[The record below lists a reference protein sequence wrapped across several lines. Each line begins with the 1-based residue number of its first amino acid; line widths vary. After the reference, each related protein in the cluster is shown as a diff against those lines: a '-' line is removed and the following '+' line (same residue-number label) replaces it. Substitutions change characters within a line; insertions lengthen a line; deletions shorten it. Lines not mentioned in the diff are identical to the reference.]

1 MKSPF
6 GQVEAR
12 ASTQWLQGVSCSPW
26 SSLSSDPG
34 CLDPLITMSTVCSFS
49 LFFSISLHT
58 SFFPRPHSFFFTS
71 RLFPHVPPLPYF
83 PLSLLIF
90 FDFFRSLPPP
100 NCRSHFLLLPLTC
113 SQWTNVDVI
122 VWVLE
127 LHLHPIRLK
136 GGAFC
141 SNGRWES
148 VWQWPLSAGI
158 RRIEYCKQFQKRRE
172 STNWWFSTWKS
183 DPCTGLLIFQGC
195 IVKPQIEHQ
204 NKEKNVI

>member
-1 MKSPF
+1 MCPHSLISPF
-6 GQVEAR
+6 P
-12 ASTQWLQGVSCSPW
+12 CS
-26 SSLSSDPG
+26 SSLI
-34 CLDPLITMSTVCSFS
+34 L
-49 LFFSISLHT
+49 
-58 SFFPRPHSFFFTS
+58 
-71 RLFPHVPPLPYF
+71 
-83 PLSLLIF
+83 
-90 FDFFRSLPPP
+90 FRSLPPP

-113 SQWTNVDVI
+113 SQWSNVDVI

-136 GGAFC
+136 GGALC

-158 RRIEYCKQFQKRRE
+158 RRTEYCKPFQKRRE

-204 NKEKNVI
+204 NKENIWFKCLWTWYGWWSQMSWYFYRDFPACPENVKIFSGLRLYGPYDQQGAVRWEGPTALIWQEDNNNSNKHTTQPTYTE

>member
-1 MKSPF
+1 MCPHSLISPF
-6 GQVEAR
+6 P
-12 ASTQWLQGVSCSPW
+12 CS
-26 SSLSSDPG
+26 SSLI
-34 CLDPLITMSTVCSFS
+34 L
-49 LFFSISLHT
+49 
-58 SFFPRPHSFFFTS
+58 
-71 RLFPHVPPLPYF
+71 
-83 PLSLLIF
+83 
-90 FDFFRSLPPP
+90 FRSLPPP

-113 SQWTNVDVI
+113 SQWSNVDVI

-136 GGAFC
+136 GGALC

-158 RRIEYCKQFQKRRE
+158 RRTEYCKPFQKRRE

-204 NKEKNVI
+204 NKENIWFKCLWTWYGWWSQMSWYFYRDFPAQPSLGLTENVQRTWKYSVGCGYMGNTINKVLSDERAQLL